1 MLEVARK
8 LTKLLE
14 SEPDPREGAGG
25 RREFNQT
32 KLLMSCPPTVG
43 GGGDGQPRPR
53 LPRTDKDKL

>member
-1 MLEVARK
+1 MLDINAK

-32 KLLMSCPPTVG
+32 KLLMRCPPTVG
-43 GGGDGQPRPR
+43 GGG
-53 LPRTDKDKL
+53 